1 MIERGDRA
9 PDVVLPTTTGQ
20 TVNLSELLLTQRSV
34 LLVFL
39 RHLG

>member
-1 MIERGDRA
+1 MVWAGDRA
-9 PDVVLPTTTGQ
+9 PDVALQATTGR
-20 TVNLSELLLTQRSV
+20 TLSLSELLLTRKSV